1 MTDQTEVQDKT
12 KNEPEA
18 GEHTFLPD
26 FCNARIIFLAILMA
40 QLLSF
45 VLTLAGGVSR
55 PNFWVYLSLVSLFV
69 TFIAIGNILVLCV
82 SRKFLH
88 NLHPAAAAIT
98 YYALSLSITL
108 VVSVVAI
115 LVTPTEA
122 LWAAS
127 PENVQTINLLDIL
140 TSDILI
146 RNMAISAIVSA
157 VALRYF
163 YVQHQWKANIQ
174 VEARSRIQALQA
186 RIRPHFLFNSMNT
199 IASLTLTNPQM
210 AEKAVE
216 DLADLFR
223 ASLGHQDKV
232 TLAEEL
238 NFTRRYINMEKLR
251 LGDRLTIELKIE
263 EGISLN
269 TKVPALILQPIVENA
284 IYHGV
289 EPLTKGGIVN
299 IDITSTQHDLH
310 LTISNPVGDINIDK
324 KRPGNKMAQENIRQR
339 LQLAYG
345 DFSSMEI
352 RHEQGFYKV
361 SFNIPIEAD
370 VKVRVKPVMASKQ

>member
-1 MTDQTEVQDKT
+1 MTDQSESQDK
-12 KNEPEA
+12 KDA

-45 VLTLAGGVSR
+45 ILTLAGGVSR

-88 NLHPAAAAIT
+88 NLHPATSAIT
-98 YYALSLSITL
+98 YYTLSLSITL

-163 YVQHQWKANIQ
+163 YVQHQWRANIQ
-174 VEARSRIQALQA
+174 VEAKSRIQALQA

-199 IASLTLTNPQM
+199 IASLTITNPKV

-232 TLAEEL
+232 TLQEEL
-238 NFTRRYINMEKLR
+238 DFTRRYINMEKLR
-251 LGDRLTIELKIE
+251 LGDRLTVELKIE

-289 EPLTKGGIVN
+289 EPLTQGGTVN

-310 LTISNPVGDINIDK
+310 LTISNPVGDISIEK

-345 DFSSMEI
+345 DFSSMDM
-352 RHEQGFYKV
+352 RQEQGFYTV

-370 VKVRVKPVMASKQ
+370 V

>member
-1 MTDQTEVQDKT
+1 MTDIVDT
-12 KNEPEA
+12 KNQSKTNDADPA
-18 GEHTFLPD
+18 AHTFLPD
-26 FCNARIIFLAILMA
+26 FCNARIIFLAILIA

-88 NLHPAAAAIT
+88 TLHPAAAAVT

-108 VVSVVAI
+108 IVSVVSI

-127 PENVQTINLLDIL
+127 PENVQSLNFLDIL

-174 VEARSRIQALQA
+174 VEAKSRIQALQA

-199 IASLTLTNPQM
+199 IASLTLTNPKM

-232 TLAEEL
+232 TLQEEL

-269 TKVPALILQPIVENA
+269 TKVPALILQPIVENS

-289 EPLTKGGIVN
+289 EPLTQGGIVN

-310 LTISNPVGDINIDK
+310 LTISNPVGDINIDR

-345 DFSSMEI
+345 DFSSMDI

-370 VKVRVKPVMASKQ
+370 V

>member
-1 MTDQTEVQDKT
+1 MTDISDSNNQAKT
-12 KNEPEA
+12 SEA
-18 GEHTFLPD
+18 DPAAHTFLPD
-26 FCNARIIFLAILMA
+26 FCNARIIFLAILIA

-45 VLTLAGGVSR
+45 VLTLAGGISR

-88 NLHPAAAAIT
+88 TLHPAAAAVT

-108 VVSVVAI
+108 IVSVVSI

-127 PENVQTINLLDIL
+127 PENVQTLNLLDIL

-163 YVQHQWKANIQ
+163 YVQHQWRANIQ
-174 VEARSRIQALQA
+174 VEAKSRIQALQA

-232 TLAEEL
+232 SLQEEL

-289 EPLTKGGIVN
+289 EPLTKGGTVN

-310 LTISNPVGDINIDK
+310 LTISNPVGDIHIDR

-345 DFSSMEI
+345 DFSSMDI
-352 RHEQGFYKV
+352 RQDQGFYEV

-370 VKVRVKPVMASKQ
+370 L

>member
-1 MTDQTEVQDKT
+1 MTDKSDPKNQSKT
-12 KNEPEA
+12 SEA
-18 GEHTFLPD
+18 DAAEHTFLPD
-26 FCNARIIFLAILMA
+26 FCNARIIFLAILIA

-88 NLHPAAAAIT
+88 KLHPATAAIT
-98 YYALSLSITL
+98 YYALSLTITL
-108 VVSVVAI
+108 IVSVVSI

-127 PENVQTINLLDIL
+127 PEIVQTLNFLDIL
-140 TSDILI
+140 TSDVLI

-163 YVQHQWKANIQ
+163 YVQHQWRANIQ
-174 VEARSRIQALQA
+174 VEAKSRIQALQA

-199 IASLTLTNPQM
+199 IASLTLTNPAL

-232 TLAEEL
+232 SLQEEL

-263 EGISLN
+263 EGISLK

-289 EPLTKGGIVN
+289 EPLTKGGTVN

-310 LTISNPVGDINIDK
+310 LTISNPVGDINIDR

-345 DFSSMEI
+345 DFSSMDI
-352 RHEQGFYKV
+352 RHAQGFYKV

-370 VKVRVKPVMASKQ
+370 V